1 MARTAEDA
9 ERQRIA
15 AANGAAGEAL
25 MRRLLASGYLVA
37 AILAM
42 ASGMFLFY
50 ARPFPE
56 SQLLLQVIAKREPEV
71 FLSFRYLYNV
81 ALFTTPYIAY
91 LGVLSAAYIGTL
103 RIRSRVVP
111 GCLPA
116 YPEPEKRN
124 DLFVVVGEVHNP
136 RRAGP
141 SPTPK
146 WLTIPERGLFTGI
159 AILGAVGSGK
169 TSCCMYPYA
178 EQILGYKAASSDQRI
193 GGLILEV
200 KGDFCRKVKQILERH
215 GRGEDYI
222 EISLDSEFRYN
233 PLHNDLDAYAL
244 AFSIASLLNNLFG
257 RGKEPFWQ
265 QAYTNLVKFVI
276 LLHKIAY
283 DYVTLF
289 NVYECAIDPATLEKK
304 INEAERRLTETD
316 SVLVSEEEYL
326 KHPRELEPFKFRLD
340 EESKSYVATLTPG
353 LTAVLKDKAIQWE
366 AENVGGRKQI
376 SPEKKEQLEA
386 VKRWFNHDWRRI
398 EPKLRTQIVEGI
410 SVFLSLFD
418 DNPAVKRTFCPP
430 AQCYDTQANSDIK
443 YGKPLPSFRWLIE
456 NGKVCALNF
465 PIGMNA
471 GLAKAIGVMMKLDF
485 ERAVLNR
492 VPEMEANRDR
502 HFREVLFMCDEYQHF
517 ATVGESE
524 PTGDEKFFSLSRQP
538 KCIPIVATQS
548 ISSLKSA
555 LPGDTWRTL
564 LQTFRT
570 KIFLALSDDFSARTA
585 SELCGREDKLKV
597 SYNLSESGHD
607 ARVSLLTGKALSHKS
622 NITASKSYNTQV
634 DFRFDMKTFTELRN
648 AQSVTIAYDG
658 TNPMPPM
665 FCYLKPYFNDP
676 NKSYFRQLADGEL

>member
-1 MARTAEDA
+1 MH
-9 ERQRIA
+9 
-15 AANGAAGEAL
+15 
-25 MRRLLASGYLVA
+25 RLLASRHFVA

-56 SQLLLQVIAKREPEV
+56 SQLFLQVIARRAPLA

-91 LGVLSAAYIGTL
+91 LGVLSAVYIATL
-103 RIRSRVVP
+103 RIRPRVVA

-116 YPEPEKRN
+116 YPAPGERN
-124 DLFVVVGEVHNP
+124 DLFVVLGEVHNP

-141 SPTPK
+141 SATPK

-178 EQILGYKAASSDQRI
+178 EQILGYKAASSDERI

-265 QAYTNLVKFVI
+265 QAYTNLVKFII
-276 LLHKIAY
+276 LLHKVAY
-283 DYVTLF
+283 NYVTLF
-289 NVYECAIDPATLEKK
+289 NVYECAISPPLLDQRIQEAEEMVMGRHYVAVTTRLFGERAEDLVGLGFRHRSRENCYVAETTPELRGLLQRKGIAFEGRTVLDPAY
-304 INEAERRLTETD
+304 AD
-316 SVLVSEEEYL
+316 
-326 KHPRELEPFKFRLD
+326 
-340 EESKSYVATLTPG
+340 
-353 LTAVLKDKAIQWE
+353 
-366 AENVGGRKQI
+366 
-376 SPEKKEQLEA
+376 PEKLAQLEA
-386 VKRWFNHDWRRI
+386 VKRWFTEDWRRI
-398 EPKLRTQIVEGI
+398 EPKLRTSIVEGI

-418 DNPAVKRTFCPP
+418 DSPKVKRVFCPKRE
-430 AQCYDTQANSDIK
+430 CYDPQKNIGNQH
-443 YGKPLPSFRWLIE
+443 GKPLPSFSWLIE
-456 NGKVCALNF
+456 TGKVCALNF
-465 PIGMNA
+465 PIGMNP

-492 VPEMEANRDR
+492 VPQIEANPEKQ
-502 HFREVLFMCDEYQHF
+502 FRQVLFLCDEYQHF
-517 ATVGESE
+517 ATVGESD
-524 PTGDEKFFSLSRQP
+524 PTGDDKFFSLSRQP

-548 ISSLKSA
+548 ISSLRSA
-555 LPGDTWRTL
+555 LPGDSWRTL

-570 KIFLALSDDFSARTA
+570 KIFLTLSDDFSAKNA
-585 SELCGREDKLKV
+585 SELCGREDRLKV

-607 ARVSLLTGKALSHKS
+607 ARVSLLTGNTLSHRA
-622 NITASKSYNTQV
+622 NISASKSYNTQS

-648 AQSVTIAYDG
+648 AQSVVVAYDG
-658 TNPMPPM
+658 LNPIPPT
-665 FCYLKPYFNDP
+665 FCYLKPYYNDP
-676 NKSYFRQLADGEL
+676 NKSYFQQLEEGAL